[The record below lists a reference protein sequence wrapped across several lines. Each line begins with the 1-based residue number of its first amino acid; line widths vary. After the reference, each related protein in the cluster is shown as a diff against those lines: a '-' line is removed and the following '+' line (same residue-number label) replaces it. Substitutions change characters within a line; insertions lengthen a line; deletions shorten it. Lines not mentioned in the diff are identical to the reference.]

1 MHVLPDDHDFKR
13 RLYAELTWEKRLPMF
28 LSQKYLVIMGTEKHA
43 MCVFG
48 GLAAFIPKCR
58 RFQIEIM
65 C

>member
-1 MHVLPDDHDFKR
+1 
-13 RLYAELTWEKRLPMF
+13 MF

-48 GLAAFIPKCR
+48 GLAAFIHKCR